1 MSKEEFKP
9 KKDSGTRNLVVG
21 MLLLILLVGAGFSY
35 YSNQSAKNVPLPPSV
50 SAYKGYGVVFNPTA
64 TPKIDIYFDFQ
75 CPICKEFEI
84 LNGGFISEIAAQKKA
99 QVIFHPM
106 SFIGPESILA
116 ASAAGCASDYNKFLD
131 FYYGMYQTQPA
142 TENSGAWDLEGLT
155 QIGKNVG
162 ISDAGFKQCIKNG
175 KYLKWVRNVANAS
188 AAANINGTPTVLVNG
203 KQLDRNTQYMDAT
216 AFRAALTAAGV
227 K

>member
-1 MSKEEFKP
+1 MSKDNFKP

-21 MLLLILLVGAGFSY
+21 MVLLILLVGAGFSY
-35 YSNQSAKNVPLPPSV
+35 YSNQSAKNVALPPSV
-50 SAYKGYGVVFNPTA
+50 SADKGYGMVFNPDA
-64 TPKIDIYFDFQ
+64 TPKVDIYFDFQ
-75 CPICKEFEI
+75 CPICKDFELI
-84 LNGGFISEIAAQKKA
+84 NGGFISEITAAKKA

-116 ASAAGCASDYNKFLD
+116 ASAAGCAADYNKFLD
-131 FYYGMYQTQPA
+131 FYYGMYQNQPA

-155 QIGKNVG
+155 SVGKKVG
-162 ISDAGFKQCIKNG
+162 ISDDGFKQCIKDG

-188 AAANINGTPTVLVNG
+188 AASNINGTPTVLVNG
-203 KQLDRNTQYMDAT
+203 KALDRNTQYMDAT
-216 AFRAALTAAGV
+216 AFRAALAAAGV